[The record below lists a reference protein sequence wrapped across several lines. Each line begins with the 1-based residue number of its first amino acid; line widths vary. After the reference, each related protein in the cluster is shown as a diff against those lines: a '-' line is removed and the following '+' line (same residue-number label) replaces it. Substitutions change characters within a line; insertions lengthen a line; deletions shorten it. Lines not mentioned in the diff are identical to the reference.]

1 MDLERDARAAGL
13 CLSEPA
19 STNMEHGNGCEAGLN
34 SAVMTTAW
42 AATSWEVPVPVHT
55 GDGTG
60 SSYGESSGRSV
71 SSNIIQLSTVPA
83 TPQSELVFDAQ
94 LMPAAQNVPEGQ
106 IPVFDT
112 NGQFLG
118 TYVAGK
124 LFFFIT

>member
-1 MDLERDARAAGL
+1 LAMDLERDARAAGL

-19 STNMEHGNGCEAGLN
+19 STNMEHVNGCEAGLN
-34 SAVMTTAW
+34 SAVMSTAW

-55 GDGTG
+55 GDRTG
-60 SSYGESSGRSV
+60 SSYGGSSGRSV
-71 SSNIIQLSTVPA
+71 SSNIIQLSTAHAVPVPA

-94 LMPAAQNVPEGQ
+94 LMPAAQNVPETQ

-118 TYVAGK
+118 T
-124 LFFFIT
+124 